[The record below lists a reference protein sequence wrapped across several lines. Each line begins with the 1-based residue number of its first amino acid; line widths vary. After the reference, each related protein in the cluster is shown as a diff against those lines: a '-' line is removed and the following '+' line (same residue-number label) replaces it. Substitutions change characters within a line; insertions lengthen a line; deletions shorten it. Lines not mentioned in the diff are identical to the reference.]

1 MNTKEIRKRKGF
13 YFCLLAFT
21 SVLLLLLLSIVS
33 LFWPTRRFSASER
46 RNLAQRPKL
55 SYEGIVDGTFSNE
68 VESYLA
74 DQYPARDIWVY
85 LNSLQNRILGI
96 DYQNGIYR
104 GKDGY
109 LIQGFEK
116 SEIDKEDQK
125 KQAILTSFFERNS
138 QIQSYVML
146 VPTAAWILE
155 DYLPSGAPQ
164 GDEKSWYESW
174 LSTSNI
180 ADLSNVTV
188 VDCADALDK
197 SAKTNQIYYRTDH
210 HWTTYGASVAFGELA
225 KQMDLPYQADE
236 FEAHTVHTQ
245 FQGTMMSSSG
255 FYSGTKDSIDLYLPK
270 KEENILVTNKE
281 AQTSATTIYS
291 EEGLLGDDPYEVF
304 LGGNYGLLNIRTG
317 SQSGR
322 KLLLLKD
329 SYANAMLGFLTPY
342 FSQIDIVDPRYYSSD
357 LDMQIAV
364 NQYTDLLILYNLQSF
379 AKDSSLALVLG
390 EEEAE

>member
-13 YFCLLAFT
+13 YFCLLAVT

-109 LIQGFEK
+109 LIQ
-116 SEIDKEDQK
+116 
-125 KQAILTSFFERNS
+125 
-138 QIQSYVML
+138 SYVML
-146 VPTAAWILE
+146 VPTASWILK
-155 DYLPSGAPQ
+155 DLLPSGAPQ

-174 LSTSNI
+174 LSTSKI
-180 ADLSNVTV
+180 SELSNVTV
-188 VDCADALDK
+188 VDCADELVEA
-197 SAKTNQIYYRTDH
+197 AKTNQIYYRTDH
-210 HWTTYGASVAFGELA
+210 HWTTYGASAAFEELA
-225 KQMDLPYQADE
+225 KQMDIPYEEDD
-236 FEAHTVHTQ
+236 FEAYTVHAK

-255 FYSGTKDSIDLYLPK
+255 FYSGTKDTIDLYLPK
-270 KEENILVTNKE
+270 EPETILVTNKE
-281 AQTSATTIYS
+281 AQTTATTIYS
-291 EEGLLGDDPYEVF
+291 EEGLLGNDPYEVF
-304 LGGNYGLLNIRTG
+304 LGGNYGLLNIRTS

-329 SYANAMLGFLTPY
+329 SYANAMIGFLTPY
-342 FSQIDIVDPRYYSSD
+342 FSEIDIVDPRYYSSD

-390 EEEAE
+390 EEAAE

>member
-116 SEIDKEDQK
+116 SEIDKEDKK
-125 KQAILTSFFERNS
+125 KQEILNSFLERNS
-138 QIQSYVML
+138 QLQSYVML
-146 VPTAAWILE
+146 VPTASWILK
-155 DYLPSGAPQ
+155 DLLPSGAPQ

-322 KLLLLKD
+322 KVLLLKD

>member
-21 SVLLLLLLSIVS
+21 SVLLLLLLSVVS

-116 SEIDKEDQK
+116 SEIGKEDQE
-125 KQAILTSFFERNS
+125 KQKILNSFLERNS
-138 QIQSYVML
+138 QLQSYVML
-146 VPTAAWILE
+146 VPTASWILK
-155 DYLPSGAPQ
+155 DLLPSGAPQ

-174 LSTSNI
+174 ISTSKI
-180 ADLSNVTV
+180 SELPNVTV
-188 VDCADALDK
+188 VDCADELAEA
-197 SAKTNQIYYRTDH
+197 AKTNQIYYRTDH
-210 HWTTYGASVAFGELA
+210 HWTTYGASAAFKELA
-225 KQMDLPYQADE
+225 KQMDIPYEED
-236 FEAHTVHTQ
+236 
-245 FQGTMMSSSG
+245 
-255 FYSGTKDSIDLYLPK
+255 DYLPK
-270 KEENILVTNKE
+270 EPETILVTNKE
-281 AQTSATTIYS
+281 AQTTATTIYS
-291 EEGLLGDDPYEVF
+291 EEGLLGNDPYEVF
-304 LGGNYGLLNIRTG
+304 LGGNYGLLNIQTS

-329 SYANAMLGFLTPY
+329 SYANAMIGFLTPY
-342 FSQIDIVDPRYYSSD
+342 FSEIDIVDPRYYSSD

-390 EEEAE
+390 EEAVE

>member
-21 SVLLLLLLSIVS
+21 SVLLLLLLSVIS
-33 LFWPTRRFSASER
+33 LFWPTRRFSAAER
-46 RNLAQRPKL
+46 RNLTQRPKL

-74 DQYPARDIWVY
+74 DQYPARDVWVY

-109 LIQGFEK
+109 LIQSFDQ
-116 SEIDKEDQK
+116 SDIDKENQE
-125 KQAILTSFFERNS
+125 KQQILTAFFERNS

-155 DYLPSGAPQ
+155 DHLPSGAPQ

-174 LSTSNI
+174 LSTSGMER
-180 ADLSNVTV
+180 LSNTTV
-188 VDCADALDK
+188 VNCADALDK
-197 SAKTNQIYYRTDH
+197 SAKINQIYYRTDH

-225 KQMDLPYQADE
+225 NQMGLPYEADD
-236 FEAHTVHTQ
+236 FEAYTVHTK

-270 KEENILVTNKE
+270 EKETILVTNKE
-281 AQTSATTIYS
+281 AQTTATTIYS
-291 EEGLLGDDPYEVF
+291 EEGLLGNDPYEVF

-329 SYANAMLGFLTPY
+329 SYANAMIGFLTPY
-342 FSQIDIVDPRYYSSD
+342 FSEIDIVDPRYYSSD

-364 NQYTDLLILYNLQSF
+364 NQYTDILILYNLQSF
-379 AKDSSLALVLG
+379 AKDSSLSLILERG
-390 EEEAE
+390 NAE

>member
-21 SVLLLLLLSIVS
+21 SVLLLLLLGVVS

-85 LNSLQNRILGI
+85 LNSF
-96 DYQNGIYR
+96 
-104 GKDGY
+104 
-109 LIQGFEK
+109 QGFEK
-116 SEIDKEDQK
+116 SEIDKEDQE
-125 KQAILTSFFERNS
+125 KQKILNSFLKRNS
-138 QIQSYVML
+138 QLQSYVML
-146 VPTAAWILE
+146 VPTASWILK
-155 DYLPSGAPQ
+155 DLLPSGAPQ

-174 LSTSNI
+174 ISTSKI
-180 ADLSNVTV
+180 SELSNVTV
-188 VDCADALDK
+188 VDCADELAE
-197 SAKTNQIYYRTDH
+197 AVKTNQIYYRTDH
-210 HWTTYGASVAFGELA
+210 HWTTYGASAAFKELA
-225 KQMDLPYQADE
+225 KRMDIPYEEDD
-236 FEAHTVHTQ
+236 FEAYTVHAK

-255 FYSGTKDSIDLYLPK
+255 FYSGTKDTIDLYLPK
-270 KEENILVTNKE
+270 EPETILVTNKE
-281 AQTSATTIYS
+281 AQTTATTIYS
-291 EEGLLGDDPYEVF
+291 EEGLLGNDPYEVF
-304 LGGNYGLLNIRTG
+304 LGGNYGLLNIQTS

-329 SYANAMLGFLTPY
+329 SYANAMIGFLTPY
-342 FSQIDIVDPRYYSSD
+342 FSEIDIVDPRYYSSD

-364 NQYTDLLILYNLQSF
+364 NKYTDLLILYNLQSF

-390 EEEAE
+390 EEAAE

>member
-21 SVLLLLLLSIVS
+21 SVLLLLLLSVVS

-74 DQYPARDIWVY
+74 DQYPAR
-85 LNSLQNRILGI
+85 I

-116 SEIDKEDQK
+116 SEIGKEDQE
-125 KQAILTSFFERNS
+125 KQKILNSFLERNS
-138 QIQSYVML
+138 QLQSYVML
-146 VPTAAWILE
+146 VPTASWILK
-155 DYLPSGAPQ
+155 DLLPSGAPQ
-164 GDEKSWYESW
+164 EKSWYESW
-174 LSTSNI
+174 ISTSKI
-180 ADLSNVTV
+180 SELPNVTV
-188 VDCADALDK
+188 VDCTDELAEA
-197 SAKTNQIYYRTDH
+197 AKTNQIYYRTDH
-210 HWTTYGASVAFGELA
+210 HWTTYGASAAFKELA
-225 KQMDLPYQADE
+225 KQMDLTYEEGD
-236 FEAHTVHTQ
+236 FEAYTVHAK

-255 FYSGTKDSIDLYLPK
+255 FYSGTKDTIDLYLPK
-270 KEENILVTNKE
+270 EPETILVTNKE
-281 AQTSATTIYS
+281 AQTTTTTIYS
-291 EEGLLGDDPYEVF
+291 EEGLLGNDPYEVF
-304 LGGNYGLLNIRTG
+304 LGGNYGLLNIQTS

-329 SYANAMLGFLTPY
+329 SYANAMIGFLTPY
-342 FSQIDIVDPRYYSSD
+342 FSEIDIIDPRYYSSD

-364 NQYTDLLILYNLQSF
+364 NQYTDLLIYNLQSF

-390 EEEAE
+390 EEAAE

>member
-13 YFCLLAFT
+13 YFCLLAVT
-21 SVLLLLLLSIVS
+21 SVLLLLFLSIVS

-46 RNLAQRPKL
+46 RNLTQRPKL
-55 SYEGIVDGTFSNE
+55 SYEGIIDGNFSNE

-109 LIQGFEK
+109 LIQSFDQSG
-116 SEIDKEDQK
+116 IDEEDLE
-125 KQAILTSFFERNS
+125 KQAILTAFLKRNS
-138 QIQSYVML
+138 QMQSYVML

-155 DYLPSGAPQ
+155 DHLPSGAPQ
-164 GDEKSWYESW
+164 GDEKSWYENW
-174 LSTSNI
+174 LSTSKI
-180 ADLSNVTV
+180 KDLSNVTV
-188 VDCADALDK
+188 VDCADALGK

-270 KEENILVTNKE
+270 EEETILVTNKE
-281 AQTSATTIYS
+281 TQTSATTIYS

-342 FSQIDIVDPRYYSSD
+342 FSEIDIVDPRYYSSD

-390 EEEAE
+390 EEDAE

>member
-270 KEENILVTNKE
+270 KEETILVTNKE

>member
-1 MNTKEIRKRKGF
+1 
-13 YFCLLAFT
+13 
-21 SVLLLLLLSIVS
+21 
-33 LFWPTRRFSASER
+33 
-46 RNLAQRPKL
+46 
-55 SYEGIVDGTFSNE
+55 
-68 VESYLA
+68 
-74 DQYPARDIWVY
+74 
-85 LNSLQNRILGI
+85 
-96 DYQNGIYR
+96 
-104 GKDGY
+104 
-109 LIQGFEK
+109 
-116 SEIDKEDQK
+116 
-125 KQAILTSFFERNS
+125 
-138 QIQSYVML
+138 
-146 VPTAAWILE
+146 
-155 DYLPSGAPQ
+155 
-164 GDEKSWYESW
+164 
-174 LSTSNI
+174 
-180 ADLSNVTV
+180 
-188 VDCADALDK
+188 
-197 SAKTNQIYYRTDH
+197 
-210 HWTTYGASVAFGELA
+210 
-225 KQMDLPYQADE
+225 MDLPYQADE

-270 KEENILVTNKE
+270 KEETILVTNKE

-329 SYANAMLGFLTPY
+329 SYANAMIGFLTPY
-342 FSQIDIVDPRYYSSD
+342 FSEIDIVDPRYYSSD

>member
-21 SVLLLLLLSIVS
+21 SVLLLLLLSVVS

-116 SEIDKEDQK
+116 SEIDKEDQE
-125 KQAILTSFFERNS
+125 KQKILNSFLERNS
-138 QIQSYVML
+138 QLQSYVML
-146 VPTAAWILE
+146 VPTASWILK
-155 DYLPSGAPQ
+155 DLLPSGAPQ

-174 LSTSNI
+174 ISTSKI
-180 ADLSNVTV
+180 SELSNVTV
-188 VDCADALDK
+188 VDCADELAEA
-197 SAKTNQIYYRTDH
+197 AKTNQIYYRTDH
-210 HWTTYGASVAFGELA
+210 HWTTYGLS
-225 KQMDLPYQADE
+225 
-236 FEAHTVHTQ
+236 
-245 FQGTMMSSSG
+245 
-255 FYSGTKDSIDLYLPK
+255 
-270 KEENILVTNKE
+270 
-281 AQTSATTIYS
+281 
-291 EEGLLGDDPYEVF
+291 
-304 LGGNYGLLNIRTG
+304 
-317 SQSGR
+317 
-322 KLLLLKD
+322 
-329 SYANAMLGFLTPY
+329 
-342 FSQIDIVDPRYYSSD
+342 
-357 LDMQIAV
+357 
-364 NQYTDLLILYNLQSF
+364 LIHI
-379 AKDSSLALVLG
+379 
-390 EEEAE
+390 

>member
-21 SVLLLLLLSIVS
+21 SVLLLLLLSVVS

-116 SEIDKEDQK
+116 SEIDKEDQE
-125 KQAILTSFFERNS
+125 KQKILNSFLKRNS
-138 QIQSYVML
+138 QLQSYVML
-146 VPTAAWILE
+146 VPKISE
-155 DYLPSGAPQ
+155 
-164 GDEKSWYESW
+164 
-174 LSTSNI
+174 
-180 ADLSNVTV
+180 LSNVTV
-188 VDCADALDK
+188 VDCADELAEA
-197 SAKTNQIYYRTDH
+197 AKTNQIYYRTDH
-210 HWTTYGASVAFGELA
+210 HWTTYGASAAFKELA
-225 KQMDLPYQADE
+225 KQMDIPYKEDDFA
-236 FEAHTVHTQ
+236 AYTVHAK

-255 FYSGTKDSIDLYLPK
+255 FYSGRKDTIDLYLPK
-270 KEENILVTNKE
+270 EPETILVTNKE
-281 AQTSATTIYS
+281 AQTTATTIYS
-291 EEGLLGDDPYEVF
+291 EEGLLGNDPYEVF
-304 LGGNYGLLNIRTG
+304 LGGNYGLLNIQTS

-329 SYANAMLGFLTPY
+329 SYANAMIGFLTPY
-342 FSQIDIVDPRYYSSD
+342 FSEIDIVDPRYYSSD

-364 NQYTDLLILYNLQSF
+364 NKYTDLLILYNLQSF

-390 EEEAE
+390 EEAAE

>member
-109 LIQGFEK
+109 LIQSFEK
-116 SEIDKEDQK
+116 SEIDKEDKK
-125 KQAILTSFFERNS
+125 KQEILNSFLERNS
-138 QIQSYVML
+138 QLQSYVML
-146 VPTAAWILE
+146 VPTASWILK
-155 DYLPSGAPQ
+155 DLLPSGAPQ